1 MKKLK
6 INNIHA
12 FTIGVI
18 FLSIYNFIPIRMN
31 EQKNLK
37 KKSQN
42 IERPF

>member
-1 MKKLK
+1 MHLPLES
-6 INNIHA
+6 
-12 FTIGVI
+12 F